1 MITAVN
7 QTQTLNNINNIS
19 IPRPRFQNKIGLNQ
33 QADVFTPSFCAN
45 PEHLSTKLGSFF
57 EKLFTPINNNS
68 EKSKYFKEMN
78 DNIPSSYKF

>member
-7 QTQTLNNINNIS
+7 QTQTLSNINNVS

-45 PEHLSTKLGSFF
+45 PENLSTKLGSFF
-57 EKLFTPINNNS
+57 EKLFTPINKNS
-68 EKSKYFKEMN
+68 ESFQHYQELNANMP
-78 DNIPSSYKF
+78 ISYKL